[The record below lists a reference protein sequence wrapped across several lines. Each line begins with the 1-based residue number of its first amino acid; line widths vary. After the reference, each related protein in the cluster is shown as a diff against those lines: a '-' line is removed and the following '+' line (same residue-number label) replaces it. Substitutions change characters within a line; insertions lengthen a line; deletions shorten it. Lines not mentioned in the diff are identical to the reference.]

1 MHIEFLLEEP
11 SAEAALKVILPKIL
25 SSNVSFELHVFKGK
39 QDLLKKLPIQLQVYS
54 KWIPDD
60 WRIMILIDEDRKNC
74 YQLKERLEMTAREA
88 GLVTKSSAPPNGN
101 FQVVN
106 RLAIEELEAWFFGD
120 VKALRAAY
128 PRVPESLQDQAR
140 YRDPDAIQGGTYE
153 VLERLLIIDN

>member
-1 MHIEFLLEEP
+1 
-11 SAEAALKVILPKIL
+11 
-25 SSNVSFELHVFKGK
+25 
-39 QDLLKKLPIQLQVYS
+39 
-54 KWIPDD
+54 
-60 WRIMILIDEDRKNC
+60 MILIDEDRKNC

-153 VLERLLIIDN
+153 ALERLLIIDN